1 MRSLTFSNG
10 LTIDSE
16 KIVTVVSKRQVIQ
29 FPAEIEELQ
38 HLLDGR
44 PSSLLLILKDGS
56 NIEINAGSERL
67 QIEGD
72 HAS

>member
-1 MRSLTFSNG
+1 MKSLAFSNG
-10 LTIDSE
+10 LTIDWA
-16 KIVTVVSKRQVIQ
+16 KIVTVASKRQVIQ

-44 PSSLLLILKDGS
+44 PSSLLLILTDGS

-72 HAS
+72 RAS